1 MREETMKANNLTKF
15 ATARIAA
22 ATLLLLAPTVFAVE
36 VGQIKVS
43 KGNVNV
49 EREGNRLPATV
60 GMVVRQSDT
69 LVTGGDGSVGVTFLD
84 NSLMSAGPNSV
95 LAIDKFKFDS
105 TTHVGEFDSTLKKGT
120 LAVVSGKIVK
130 QTPAAMKIRTPA
142 SIMGVR
148 GTEFV
153 VHVED
158 PAQK

>member
-1 MREETMKANNLTKF
+1 MKTNKRNRVDAHLNAL
-15 ATARIAA
+15 AA
-22 ATLLLLAPTVFAVE
+22 SALLLLSPLVSANE
-36 VGQIKVS
+36 VGQIKVA
-43 KGNVNV
+43 KGNVSI
-49 EREGNRLPATV
+49 ERDGGRLPAAV
-60 GMVVRQSDT
+60 GTKVRQADT
-69 LVTGGDGSVGVTFLD
+69 LVTGADGSVGVTFVD

-148 GTEFV
+148 GTEFI
-153 VHVED
+153 VHVEE
-158 PAQK
+158 PVRQ

>member
-1 MREETMKANNLTKF
+1 MKLHQFIAMAALICSPAVLAN
-15 ATARIAA
+15 
-22 ATLLLLAPTVFAVE
+22 E
-36 VGQIKVS
+36 VGQIKVAQ
-43 KGNVNV
+43 GNVNI
-49 EREGNRLPATV
+49 ERDGQRVAAAV
-60 GMVVRQSDT
+60 GMKVRQSDT

-148 GTEFV
+148 GTEFI

-158 PAQK
+158 VSQP

>member
-1 MREETMKANNLTKF
+1 MKLNQFIALT
-15 ATARIAA
+15 A
-22 ATLLLLAPTVFAVE
+22 LVCCPVVFANE
-36 VGQIKVS
+36 VGQIKVA

-49 EREGNRLPATV
+49 EREGQRLAAAV
-60 GMVVRQSDT
+60 GMKVRQSDT
-69 LVTGGDGSVGVTFLD
+69 LVTGSDGSVGITFLD

-130 QTPAAMKIRTPA
+130 QTPIAMKIRTPS

-148 GTEFV
+148 GTEFI

-158 PAQK
+158 TSRP

>member
-1 MREETMKANNLTKF
+1 MKLNHIVAAVALVCSSAAF
-15 ATARIAA
+15 AS
-22 ATLLLLAPTVFAVE
+22 E
-36 VGQIKVS
+36 VGQIKVAQ
-43 KGNVNV
+43 GNVNI
-49 EREGNRLPATV
+49 ERDGQRVAAAV
-60 GMVVRQSDT
+60 GMKVRQSDT
-69 LVTGGDGSVGVTFLD
+69 LVTGSDGSVGVTFLD

-105 TTHVGEFDSTLKKGT
+105 TTHVGEFDSTLKRGT

-148 GTEFV
+148 GTEFI

-158 PAQK
+158 SSRP